1 MIDYLTQP
9 FLLGISVGIFCF
21 TYCVPF
27 IAPYLAA
34 EERKLS
40 KNFKIILQFIFG
52 RLGGYVLFGAIFGYL
67 GERISNQTV
76 NLILIVSLM
85 VLAIILIIYSLGLL
99 RSKGFFCL
107 AHSPLIKGGWS
118 AKYIKF
124 REKSPLLM
132 GFLMGINICPPFLM
146 SLAYVFTL
154 HSTLR
159 GIIYFLM
166 FFLGTTL
173 YFLPVTFLGYLGKM
187 KEFRFIA
194 RIAGLIVG
202 FAFLVYGIYYI
213 IRGLTIFHVV

>member
-1 MIDYLTQP
+1 MTDYLIQP

-27 IAPYLAA
+27 IAPYLAS
-34 EERKLS
+34 EERKIG
-40 KNFKIILQFIFG
+40 KNFRIILEFILG

-67 GERISNQTV
+67 GEKISNQAV
-76 NLILIVSLM
+76 NLILIISLM
-85 VLAIILIIYSLGLL
+85 ILSVVLIIYASGFLKP
-99 RSKGFFCL
+99 KGIFC
-107 AHSPLIKGGWS
+107 SS
-118 AKYIKF
+118 KYIKF
-124 REKSPLLM
+124 REKSPILM

-154 HSTLR
+154 HSVFK

-166 FFLGTTL
+166 FFLGTTI
-173 YFLPVTFLGYLGKM
+173 YFLPITFLGFLGKM

-213 IRGLTIFHVV
+213 IRGVVIFHGV

>member
-1 MIDYLTQP
+1 MNDYLIQP
-9 FLLGISVGIFCF
+9 FLLGISTGIFCF

-27 IAPYLAA
+27 IAPYLVA
-34 EERKLS
+34 EERKLK
-40 KNFKIILQFIFG
+40 KNFRIILEFILG

-67 GERISNQTV
+67 GEKISNQAV
-76 NLILIVSLM
+76 NLILIVSLI
-85 VLAIILIIYSLGLL
+85 VLAIVLIVYSLGFLKP
-99 RSKGFFCL
+99 RGMFC
-107 AHSPLIKGGWS
+107 S

-124 REKSPLLM
+124 KAKTPLLM

-154 HSTLR
+154 HSAFK

-187 KEFRFIA
+187 KEFRFVA
-194 RIAGLIVG
+194 RTAGIIVG
-202 FAFLVYGIYYI
+202 LAFLVYGIYYI
-213 IRGLTIFHVV
+213 IKGTTIIHNF

>member
-1 MIDYLTQP
+1 MTDIIIQP

-27 IAPYLAA
+27 IAPYLAS
-34 EERKLS
+34 EERKLG

-67 GERISNQTV
+67 GEKISNQAV
-76 NLILIVSLM
+76 NLVLIISLM
-85 VLAIILIIYSLGLL
+85 VLAVVLIIYALGFLKP
-99 RSKGFFCL
+99 KGIFC
-107 AHSPLIKGGWS
+107 S
-118 AKYIKF
+118 AKYLKF

-154 HSTLR
+154 HSALR
-159 GIIYFLM
+159 GMIYFLM

-202 FAFLVYGIYYI
+202 FAFLIYGIYYI
-213 IRGLTIFHVV
+213 VRGLTIFHTF